1 MLTYKYKAKSK
12 NGADVDGYV
21 EAINEFDA
29 VSKIKETCSVV
40 TEIKEVKQ
48 KNQITFERR
57 IKEKDLSIMC
67 SQFSIILGAGLPI
80 VSAVDLIAKQTE
92 FKPLKKILTAVA
104 GDVGDG
110 HPLAKSFEDEG
121 PKLPATFIETI
132 RSGEESG
139 TLEAS
144 FERLHKY
151 YDKSSKIA
159 NKIKSAMI
167 YPIFTIVVAIIVVII
182 IMVVAVPIFTESFD
196 ALGTDLPGLT
206 KALIATSNFFTHWWW
221 LMIIIMASCGI
232 MYKLYRKREDGR
244 LKTDKMK
251 LKNPILGR
259 LTRMKTAS
267 QFANTMSTLISAG
280 LPIMEAVN
288 ITGKVID
295 NYYVGSQI
303 INAVPQLEQGRTL
316 GNALQ
321 NCEYLPELLIEMTAV
336 GEETGTLESTL
347 DTIGTFYDNESD
359 LAATKMLALLEPI
372 IICVLA
378 FIVLFILLSVYMP
391 MFTMYGSM

>member
-1 MLTYKYKAKSK
+1 MEVLQSQ
-12 NGADVDGYV
+12 
-21 EAINEFDA
+21 E
-29 VSKIKETCSVV
+29 
-40 TEIKEVKQ
+40 KEVKQ

-139 TLEAS
+139 TLETS
-144 FERLHKY
+144 FERLHRY

-182 IMVVAVPIFTESFD
+182 I
-196 ALGTDLPGLT
+196 
-206 KALIATSNFFTHWWW
+206 
-221 LMIIIMASCGI
+221 
-232 MYKLYRKREDGR
+232 
-244 LKTDKMK
+244 
-251 LKNPILGR
+251 
-259 LTRMKTAS
+259 
-267 QFANTMSTLISAG
+267 
-280 LPIMEAVN
+280 
-288 ITGKVID
+288 
-295 NYYVGSQI
+295 
-303 INAVPQLEQGRTL
+303 
-316 GNALQ
+316 
-321 NCEYLPELLIEMTAV
+321 
-336 GEETGTLESTL
+336 
-347 DTIGTFYDNESD
+347 
-359 LAATKMLALLEPI
+359 
-372 IICVLA
+372 
-378 FIVLFILLSVYMP
+378 IVS
-391 MFTMYGSM
+391 